1 MVLASVASFFLAL
14 LLGLG
19 WVRYYDQSWLQQQ
32 QGQTA
37 AQAAIFAAELEREL
51 GGLIAV
57 GDLAAD
63 LLRSDRGDVYQL
75 KRYGQEWV
83 HTIEPLVAVALAP
96 NGELDR
102 GLEQQFATLKVDPT
116 IREREITVGPVTKL
130 TDGRRIVTAIRA
142 VYLPDAAG
150 ETWWGSIVLAVDLDK
165 LIKRTGLSKLKEA
178 WNYRLVDSS
187 GSLMGGS
194 SELTRAMTHP
204 VSAPGVSWRLQLSSV
219 ESALHAP
226 YVVLFSLFVFF
237 LAALVGR
244 AVYILFRQPEL
255 IREKVAQ
262 KTNELERLAYYDALT
277 GLGNRKLFQERLKD
291 ELVRVRGIG
300 GRVAILYLDLDHFK
314 RLNDSLGHSAGDAL
328 LRSVADRLRTGVRH
342 GDSVARVGGDEFT
355 VTLNNLDAPEHAG
368 MVARKLLDCICEPL
382 RLEGQDLYISVSIG
396 ITIAPEDGTDA
407 NELMKNADVAM
418 YHAKSKGRNN
428 FQFYN
433 RKMNLGFLESVSVER
448 ELRRA
453 LSAQE
458 FALEFQPLLAL
469 GSRQLF
475 GMEAL
480 LRWRHPDGT
489 TKTPSQFIGV
499 AEETGLIVPLGRWM
513 MREAMRKT
521 AELCQSG
528 LGQLKLALNLSPRQL
543 RDPDLYVDL
552 QNALKDSGL
561 HARQLI
567 LEVTEDALFDN
578 LDEAVLVLK
587 RLKSTGVSI
596 AIDDF
601 GTGYASLTYLK
612 KLPVDIVKIDREF
625 VRELPQD
632 QHDAEIVASVINM
645 THKLGMN
652 VVAEGIER
660 PEQMQFLVDNRCD
673 MGQGFLFQDEEEM
686 LSIWLEAAET
696 GFRVSSLA

>member
-1 MVLASVASFFLAL
+1 
-14 LLGLG
+14 GLG
-19 WVRYYDQSWLQQQ
+19 WVRYYDQSWQQQQ

-63 LLRSDRGDVYQL
+63 LLRSDRGDADQL

-83 HTIEPLVAVALAP
+83 RTFEPLVAVALAP
-96 NGELDR
+96 NGDLDPELKS
-102 GLEQQFATLKVDPT
+102 QFATLNVDPT
-116 IREREITVGPVTKL
+116 IREREIRVGPFTRL
-130 TDGRRIVTAIRA
+130 TDGRRIITAIRT

-165 LIKRTGLSKLKEA
+165 LIKRTGLVRLSEA
-178 WNYRLVDSS
+178 WNYRLFDSN
-187 GSLMGGS
+187 GGLMGGG
-194 SELTRAMTHP
+194 SELFRAVTHP
-204 VSAPGVSWRLQLSSV
+204 ISAPGVSWQLQLSRV
-219 ESALHAP
+219 KSALHAP
-226 YVVLFSLFVFF
+226 YLVLFSLFVFL

-255 IREKVAQ
+255 VREKVAQ
-262 KTNELERLAYYDALT
+262 KTNELKRLAYYDALT
-277 GLGNRKLFQERLKD
+277 GLENRKLFQERLKD
-291 ELVRVRGIG
+291 ELVRVRGVG

-328 LRSVADRLRTGVRH
+328 LRSVADRLRAGVRH

-382 RLEGQDLYISVSIG
+382 RLEGQDLYISMSIG

-499 AEETGLIVPLGRWM
+499 AEETGLIVPIG
-513 MREAMRKT
+513 
-521 AELCQSG
+521 
-528 LGQLKLALNLSPRQL
+528 
-543 RDPDLYVDL
+543 
-552 QNALKDSGL
+552 
-561 HARQLI
+561 
-567 LEVTEDALFDN
+567 
-578 LDEAVLVLK
+578 
-587 RLKSTGVSI
+587 
-596 AIDDF
+596 
-601 GTGYASLTYLK
+601 
-612 KLPVDIVKIDREF
+612 
-625 VRELPQD
+625 
-632 QHDAEIVASVINM
+632 
-645 THKLGMN
+645 
-652 VVAEGIER
+652 
-660 PEQMQFLVDNRCD
+660 
-673 MGQGFLFQDEEEM
+673 
-686 LSIWLEAAET
+686 
-696 GFRVSSLA
+696 